1 MNVFVDGLKV
11 KSQTYN
17 LNKDGTY
24 NVTYIGIDD
33 KNNEIKLEYPRVA
46 IQWYQPKRQNY
57 FKLPIVD
64 GINVLLDN
72 RSNIFYTTIPD

>member
-11 KSQTYN
+11 KSLTYN

-24 NVTYIGIDD
+24 NIIYIGIDND
-33 KNNEIKLEYPRVA
+33 NNEIKLEYPKVD
-46 IQWYQPKRQNY
+46 IKWYQPKRQNY

-64 GINVLLDN
+64 GINVLTDN
-72 RSNIFYTTIPD
+72 RNNIFYTTIPD